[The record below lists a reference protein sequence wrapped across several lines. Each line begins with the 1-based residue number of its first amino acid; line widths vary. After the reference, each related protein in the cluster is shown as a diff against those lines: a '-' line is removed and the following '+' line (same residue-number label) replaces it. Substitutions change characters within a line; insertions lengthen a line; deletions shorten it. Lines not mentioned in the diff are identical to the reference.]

1 MTFKTADLCDE
12 HASAVEIAEPI
23 FRDFGGQKSFHGP
36 IATLKVFEDNTLVR
50 QALETAGEG
59 RVLVV
64 DGGGSTRCALVG
76 DVLAQLAVDHGWA
89 GLVVYGCIRD
99 SAAIAELPLG
109 LKALHAVPNKSQK
122 RGEGQRDLPVRFA
135 GVTFKPGH
143 YLYADSD
150 GVIVAAE
157 PLIS

>member
-12 HASAVEIAEPI
+12 HAAAVDIAEPI
-23 FRDFGGQKSFHGP
+23 FRDFGGRRSFYGR

-50 QALETAGEG
+50 QALEKPGDG
-59 RVLVV
+59 QILVV

-76 DVLAQLAVDHGWA
+76 DVLAQLAVDNGWT

-122 RGEGQRDLPVRFA
+122 RGEGQPNLPVRFA
-135 GVTFKPGH
+135 GVTFKPGN
-143 YLYADSD
+143 YLYADPD
-150 GVIVAAE
+150 GIIVSTD
-157 PLIS
+157 PLTS

>member
-12 HASAVEIAEPI
+12 HASAVEIADPI
-23 FRDFGGQKSFHGP
+23 FRDFGGQKSFYGR

-135 GVTFKPGH
+135 GIIFQPGR

-150 GVIVAAE
+150 GVIVSAE